1 MYTLYCKIYAGP
13 LFSCKPWKSKKFE
26 PYPCH
31 PIIPAYI
38 YFWDTY
44 CVFLIFSAYS
54 PLNSANSSLFSELTL
69 VWLVVGYQL
78 REAKRVCILCRKA
91 HFLWTASS
99 FTAEHSGFFLGCA
112 HLLIAYHFWDWL
124 SNFEEMVRQCRARN
138 CFGSIVS
145 TARSIEI
152 VPIFRLML
160 MNSRDGPPI
169 LGLYVDEF

>member
-1 MYTLYCKIYAGP
+1 MKKIWTLISMP
-13 LFSCKPWKSKKFE
+13 PH
-26 PYPCH
+26 H
-31 PIIPAYI
+31 PRLRILLRCSV
-38 YFWDTY
+38 FW
-44 CVFLIFSAYS
+44 IFSAYS

-124 SNFEEMVRQCRARN
+124 SNFEEMVRQCQ
-138 CFGSIVS
+138 GSRGIRYNQRVHWNLES
-145 TARSIEI
+145 RYAGWFSIKKGTPKWI
-152 VPIFRLML
+152 NQRVIKNHHWRPSYMHVGIH
-160 MNSRDGPPI
+160 
-169 LGLYVDEF
+169 